1 MLLSNHLQRNRLFAL
16 VLMFAGSAAGQSGQA
31 VEQAEDAADRPRPTT
46 AAVCAPPAQLIE
58 ALEQQLP
65 AGRTQVSLEDLAE
78 LLRELLQVPVR
89 IDRAS
94 LEDEGIAP
102 DEQFDWDPAELSI
115 GTALELLL
123 EARDLDYVC
132 RGEALVLTARAVAQ
146 DLHYSQFYD
155 VADLC
160 GPAGVARFEPF
171 ELKELIEE
179 GIPDAEWIDIT
190 GVGGRVKVVNELLV
204 ITHHRRV
211 HAAAASLL
219 ANLRRVL
226 KTRESA
232 PADKR
237 LILQSY
243 RLAGN
248 PAQSSSAEDAG
259 AVSPARFVAAVN
271 LVPIIRNS
279 IEPESWGLQEDLE
292 RPALWAMEDVLLVRA
307 PLATHRQIRSALK
320 PFLPQSTADYG
331 WFGFPRGEHPAMGFG
346 SGGMGGP

>member
-1 MLLSNHLQRNRLFAL
+1 MQLSKHSQRNRLL
-16 VLMFAGSAAGQSGQA
+16 VLVMMFVGSAGGQSGQA
-31 VEQAEDAADRPRPTT
+31 ADGPRPAT

-58 ALEQQLP
+58 ALQQQLP

-78 LLRELLQVPVR
+78 LLRELLRVPVR

-94 LEDEGIAP
+94 LEYEGISL
-102 DEQFDWDPAELSI
+102 DEQLDWDPAGLSI

-123 EARDLDYVC
+123 EERDLDYVF
-132 RGEALVLTARAVAQ
+132 RGEVLVLTSRAAAAE
-146 DLHYSQFYD
+146 LMYPELYD

-160 GPAGVARFEPF
+160 GPAGVARFDPY
-171 ELKELIEE
+171 ELKDLIEE

-211 HAAAASLL
+211 HAAVASLL
-219 ANLRRVL
+219 ADLRRVL
-226 KTRESA
+226 KARESA
-232 PADKR
+232 PADER

-243 RLAGN
+243 RLEGKPAQPSSAGN
-248 PAQSSSAEDAG
+248 AG
-259 AVSPARFVAAVN
+259 ASAHAQVVVAVN
-271 LVPIIRNS
+271 LVPIIRTS
-279 IEPESWGLQEDLE
+279 IEPESWGLQEDAE
-292 RPALWAMEDVLLVRA
+292 RPALWAVDDVLLVRA

-320 PFLPQSTADYG
+320 PFLPQPSADYG
-331 WFGFPRGEHPAMGFG
+331 WFGFPRGEHPAMGVG